1 MEKLNERDLFKIFS
15 FWQERATETVRHDGD
30 VGMHSLYSPS
40 FFFCSLFAT
49 LSSVR
54 SFTMCLFHLSA
65 VSRLHYYYQFN
76 TYNTL
81 IPAAVAVTESNRV
94 TTTTTTRIT
103 QVLPPAIAA
112 TKNNSKTS
120 IRAFFVL
127 HTRNSIM
134 FSANNKCSKQHNN
147 ASEPHCLYKQVQT
160 STWIHT
166 YSRSFS
172 IWRARLTYRQSE
184 FFFVFWKK
192 KRACFFRFKTIC
204 STRIHYHHNRIWM
217 CEMNIIAISVF
228 IQRLCSCTIWNGQ
241 TKCQLGENRR
251 ISEKDRERLRSRHTK
266 NVLCIESVC
275 YCGNNRNHFKWC

>member
-94 TTTTTTRIT
+94 TTTTKTTTRIT
-103 QVLPPAIAA
+103 QVLPPATAA
-112 TKNNSKTS
+112 TEKKTVK
-120 IRAFFVL
+120 RAFGHSSYCTHVIVL
-127 HTRNSIM
+127 CLVRTTSVASNTTTLLNRIVYI
-134 FSANNKCSKQHNN
+134 NK
-147 ASEPHCLYKQVQT
+147 YKQVHGY
-160 STWIHT
+160 IH
-166 YSRSFS
+166 
-172 IWRARLTYRQSE
+172 IHARLA
-184 FFFVFWKK
+184 F
-192 KRACFFRFKTIC
+192 
-204 STRIHYHHNRIWM
+204 
-217 CEMNIIAISVF
+217 
-228 IQRLCSCTIWNGQ
+228 
-241 TKCQLGENRR
+241 GE
-251 ISEKDRERLRSRHTK
+251 
-266 NVLCIESVC
+266 
-275 YCGNNRNHFKWC
+275 RN